1 MAQIAPP
8 ILESQAG
15 FNGGYLTTW
24 DGRAK
29 HGAGP
34 GGIKYNVRLGSPC
47 LGWPETEYLEPGVSL
62 KEVEAKAAP
71 YQNPSSFS
79 TTMHTV
85 CCLGNEARLVSGDA
99 KSRKGV
105 IIGKSDRHVLAEF
118 SDKILED
125 LTIGDHVRI
134 IAEGVGLEV
143 EGFEGS
149 VFNMSGEFL
158 DSLNL
163 SLNGGKL
170 VFPVAKI
177 IPAYAM
183 GSGVGG
189 SEAQRGNFSIQSN
202 PPELVEEL
210 GIADLKMGDFVA
222 LKDIL
227 MHYGKAYHR
236 GAITVGVVMTG
247 ASDNAGHG
255 PGVLALASSKPGMIL
270 PDVDRSAN
278 LRRYIDVTY
287 YD

>member
-1 MAQIAPP
+1 MSQIAHP

-29 HGAGP
+29 HGVGP
-34 GGIKYNVRLGSPC
+34 GGIKYNVKVGSSC
-47 LGWPETEYLEPGVSL
+47 FGWPETEYLEPGVSL
-62 KEVEAKAAP
+62 KEVEAKATP
-71 YQNPSSFS
+71 YQNPSSFM
-79 TTMHTV
+79 TTMNTV
-85 CCLGNEARLVSGDA
+85 CSVGNEATLVSGDS
-99 KSRKGV
+99 KGKKGV
-105 IIGKSDRHVLAEF
+105 IIGKTNKHILAQFPDET
-118 SDKILED
+118 LEA
-125 LTIGDHVRI
+125 LTIGDYVRI
-134 IAEGVGLEV
+134 RAEGVGLEV

-163 SLNGGKL
+163 SLNGGIL
-170 VFPVAKI
+170 WFPVAKI

-189 SEAQRGNFSIQSN
+189 SEAQRGTFSIQSN

-210 GIADLKMGDFVA
+210 GIGDLRIGDIVA

-227 MHYGKAYHR
+227 MHYGKAYYR
-236 GAITVGVVMTG
+236 GAITVGVVVTG

-255 PGVLALASSKPGMIL
+255 PGVLALASSKSGMIL
-270 PDVDRSAN
+270 PVIDRSAN
-278 LRRYIDVTY
+278 LIRYIR
-287 YD
+287 